1 MFLCSLQFVVLK
13 KQWSQFVHSIFICI
27 SVVLRHVRCKTV
39 SGLEGLGTHP
49 ALDEPNGKA
58 EVIGL
63 KVLAHV
69 S

>member
-13 KQWSQFVHSIFICI
+13 KQWSKFVHSIFICI

-39 SGLEGLGTHP
+39 SGLEGLGTCS

-58 EVIGL
+58 EVISL